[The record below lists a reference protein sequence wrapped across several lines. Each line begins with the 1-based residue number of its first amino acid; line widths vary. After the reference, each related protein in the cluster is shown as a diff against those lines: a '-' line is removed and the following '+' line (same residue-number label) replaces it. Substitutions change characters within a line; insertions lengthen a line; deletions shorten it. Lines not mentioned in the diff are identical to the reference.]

1 VAWHDDP
8 DLVTAFSRLTEVPV
22 VELKRPIP
30 EPGEE
35 AARAT
40 WGIGVD
46 GAPSVVM
53 VRETEDGGL
62 DVSVDWFSLSARTI
76 GTLEGEPAAYVAGTV
91 GLGMTVGAVLG
102 RSGKAA
108 AAGAVVGGLL
118 GLWSQVKGRS

>member
-1 VAWHDDP
+1 
-8 DLVTAFSRLTEVPV
+8 
-22 VELKRPIP
+22 
-30 EPGEE
+30 
-35 AARAT
+35 
-40 WGIGVD
+40 
-46 GAPSVVM
+46 M
-53 VRETEDGGL
+53 VRETEDGL

>member
-8 DLVTAFSRLTEVPV
+8 DLVTALSRLTEVPV

-30 EPGEE
+30 EPGDE
-35 AARAT
+35 AAPAT

-53 VRETEDGGL
+53 VRETDDGL

-76 GTLEGEPAAYVAGTV
+76 GTLESEPAAYVAGTI